1 MLLFKSSL
9 IAVFCIAVTA
19 CGFQPLYGSKGSAN
33 IVTDFS
39 DVRVEPIKDRI
50 GQLLSNELKH
60 LLNPLR
66 TPINPKYSLIT
77 TLTQSTRSLA
87 VKKTALATRAN
98 LLINSSYRLVDIQS
112 RETLTSVTNSI
123 TVSYNIYSSQYA
135 TLSAEKDAIKRATKE
150 LAQDIRLQI
159 GIFFK
164 SHNKQTVVQ

>member
-1 MLLFKSSL
+1 MLFKSPL
-9 IAVFCIAVTA
+9 IAVFCLTISA

-66 TPINPKYSLIT
+66 TPKNPKYSLIT

-98 LLINSSYRLVDIQS
+98 LLINSSYRLIDIQS
-112 RETLTSVTNSI
+112 RKTRTSVTNSI
-123 TVSYNIYSSQYA
+123 TVSYNIYSSHYA
-135 TLSAEKDAIKRATKE
+135 TISAEKDATKRATKE

-164 SHNKQTVVQ
+164 SHNKQSVVQ